1 MWQASADIRSILSIL
16 RESISMKLRR
26 VILFTLFTIVSAS
39 CNFTLAEDVTPPPNY
54 VAPTPAPTL
63 GPLVPVQAPSVE
75 NGAGIYVEKCAPCHG
90 DTGLGDGE
98 QGIQL
103 GVTVPAFGLPE
114 IARPA
119 SLAQWY
125 IMVTRGNLDRFMP
138 PFTSL
143 NDQERWDVVAYA
155 MTLHTTK
162 GEIEKGRA
170 LFETN
175 CAGCS
180 TDFFKDQAKMSALN
194 EVELARIIKQGNDQ
208 VIAFGANLDEDD
220 VWAVAAYLR
229 TLPFTTASVA
239 SASTPLSATEP
250 ATVSQTLI
258 PAETGTASAEGTPIE
273 GAAQATVPSE
283 AATFAQPGV
292 GTVNGSVENKTGAEL
307 PSNLKITLS
316 GFDYG
321 ADPNATPQEV
331 LSLDEVVDA
340 DGRFA
345 FENVEMPASR
355 IFLAQLTHAGI
366 TLQSDF
372 AIVEAG
378 DSALTLSPIIL
389 YRTTDDV
396 SGLVMDDARI
406 FFNYVDD
413 EIRVLTAYS
422 FRNLTDKIVV
432 VESKDDLEIPFIKVP
447 EGAQALGYEPMQDSQ
462 PFTSNGNRLVFA
474 PSEQPYGLIVFSTL
488 VKNSEVEVSQL
499 FAVPVTNLAVY
510 VTEGVRAES
519 AQLTDHG
526 VQAIE
531 GLNFQMYATGGLN
544 AGDMLTFT
552 LSGAP
557 GDASAPTATSE
568 PNTNKNLLIGAG
580 ALGIALIIAGAWL
593 YMGDRFRTREDAD
606 NDDEDDD
613 EFETPEDVMD
623 AIIALDDL
631 KNAKKIP
638 NDAYHKRRAELKER
652 LRNEMEDPGKL

>member
-1 MWQASADIRSILSIL
+1 MSLRFTFLVGLAVLSIL
-16 RESISMKLRR
+16 L
-26 VILFTLFTIVSAS
+26 SA

-63 GPLVPVQAPSVE
+63 GPLYPAQAPSVE
-75 NGAGIYVEKCAPCHG
+75 NGAAIYVEKCAPCHG
-90 DTGLGDGE
+90 ETGLGDGE
-98 QGIQL
+98 QGIL
-103 GVTVPAFGLPE
+103 LNVPVPAFGLPE

-125 IMVTRGNLDRFMP
+125 IMVTRGNIERFMP

-162 GEIEKGRA
+162 SEIEKGRA

-175 CAGCS
+175 CADCS

-194 EVELARIIKQGNDQ
+194 EVELARIIKVGNDE
-208 VIAFGANLDEDD
+208 VKAFGADLDEDD

-229 TLPFTTASVA
+229 TLPFTTTSVA
-239 SASTPLSATEP
+239 SASTPLSSTEP

-258 PAETGTASAEGTPIE
+258 PAETGTPSAEGTAIE
-273 GAAQATVPSE
+273 GTAQTTVPSE
-283 AATFAQPGV
+283 AAASAQPGV
-292 GTVNGSVENKTGAEL
+292 GIVNGSVENKTGAEL
-307 PSNLKITLS
+307 PSDLKITLR

-321 ADPNATPQEV
+321 TDPNATPQEV
-331 LSLDEVVDA
+331 LSLDGLVSA
-340 DGRFA
+340 DGKFT

-355 IFLAQLTHAGI
+355 IFLAQLIHENI

-372 AIVEAG
+372 AIVEEGA
-378 DSALTLSPIIL
+378 STLTLSPVIL
-389 YRTTDDV
+389 YGTTDDV
-396 SGLVMDDARI
+396 SGLVIDDARI
-406 FFNYVDD
+406 FFNYVED
-413 EIRVLTAYS
+413 EIRVISAYS

-432 VESKDDLEIPFIKVP
+432 VESEDGVEIPFIKVP
-447 EGAQALGYEPMQDSQ
+447 EGAQVLGYEPMQDSQ
-462 PFTSNGNRLVFA
+462 PFTANGNMLAFA
-474 PSEQPYGLIVFSTL
+474 PNEQPYGVIVVSTL

-499 FAVPVTNLAVY
+499 FVIPVTTLAVY
-510 VTEGVRAES
+510 VTEGVKAES

-526 VQAIE
+526 MQAVE
-531 GLNFQMYATGGLN
+531 GLNFQMYATGELN
-544 AGDMLTFT
+544 AGDTLTFT

-557 GDASAPTATSE
+557 RDASTSTSSSE

-593 YMGDRFRTREDAD
+593 YMGDRFRTKEDAD
-606 NDDEDDD
+606 SEDDED

-638 NDAYHKRRAELKER
+638 NDAYHKRRTELKER
-652 LRNEMEDPGKL
+652 LRNKMEDLGKL

>member
-1 MWQASADIRSILSIL
+1 
-16 RESISMKLRR
+16 MKLRR

-63 GPLVPVQAPSVE
+63 GPLYPVQAPSVE
-75 NGAGIYVEKCAPCHG
+75 NGAAIYVEKCAPCHG

-155 MTLHTTK
+155 MTLHTTQE
-162 GEIEKGRA
+162 EIQKGRQ
-170 LFETN
+170 LFENN
-175 CAGCS
+175 CANCS
-180 TDFFKDQAKMSALN
+180 TEFFKDQAKMSALN

-208 VIAFGANLDEDD
+208 VKAFGANLDEDD

-229 TLPFTTASVA
+229 TLPFATRSVA
-239 SASTPLSATEP
+239 IAPTPLAATEP

-258 PAETGTASAEGTPIE
+258 PVETGTAAAEGTPIE
-273 GAAQATVPSE
+273 GAARATVPSE
-283 AATFAQPGV
+283 ATTSAQPGV

-307 PSNLKITLS
+307 PSNLKITLR
-316 GFDYG
+316 GFDDG
-321 ADPNATPQEV
+321 ANPNATPREV
-331 LSLDEVVDA
+331 LSLDEVVA
-340 DGRFA
+340 TDGRFA
-345 FENVEMPASR
+345 FENVEMPDSR

-372 AIVEAG
+372 AIVEPG
-378 DSALTLSPIIL
+378 DSTLTLSPISL
-389 YRTTDDV
+389 YETTANV

-406 FFNYVDD
+406 FFNYVED
-413 EIRVLTAYS
+413 EIRVLSAYS

-432 VESKDDLEIPFIKVP
+432 VESKNGVEIPFIKVP
-447 EGAQALGYEPMQDSQ
+447 EGAQVLGYESMQDSQ
-462 PFTSNGNRLVFA
+462 PFTSNGNMLVFA

-488 VKNSEVEVSQL
+488 VKNSEVEVSQP
-499 FAVPVTNLAVY
+499 FTVPVTNLAVY
-510 VTEGVRAES
+510 VTEGVKANG

-526 VQAIE
+526 LQAVNA
-531 GLNFQMYATGGLN
+531 LNFQMYATGGLN
-544 AGDMLTFT
+544 AGDTLTFT

-557 GDASAPTATSE
+557 SDTSAVGSE
-568 PNTNKNLLIGAG
+568 PSTNRNLLVGAG

-593 YMGDRFRTREDAD
+593 YMGDRFRTREDLES
-606 NDDEDDD
+606 DEEEESNEDD

-638 NDAYHKRRAELKER
+638 SDVYRKRRAELKER
-652 LRNEMEDPGKL
+652 LREEIEDQGQP

>member
-1 MWQASADIRSILSIL
+1 
-16 RESISMKLRR
+16 MKLCR
-26 VILFTLFTIVSAS
+26 VILFTLLTFISAS

-63 GPLVPVQAPSVE
+63 GPLYPAQAPSVE
-75 NGAGIYVEKCAPCHG
+75 NGAALYVEKCAPCHG

-125 IMVTRGNLDRFMP
+125 IMVTRGNIERFMP

-155 MTLHTTK
+155 MTLHTTQD
-162 GEIEKGRA
+162 EIEKGRE
-170 LFETN
+170 LFEAN
-175 CAGCS
+175 CVNCS
-180 TDFFKDQAKMSALN
+180 TEFFKDQAKMSALN
-194 EVELARIIKQGNDQ
+194 EVELARIIKVGNDE
-208 VIAFGANLDEDD
+208 VKAFGAELDEDN

-229 TLPFTTASVA
+229 TLPFAAASVA
-239 SASTPLSATEP
+239 IAPTPLSTMEL

-258 PAETGTASAEGTPIE
+258 PAETGTAPAEGTPIE
-273 GAAQATVPSE
+273 GPALSTVEETAQTTVPSE
-283 AATFAQPGV
+283 AATSAQPGI
-292 GTVNGSVENKTGAEL
+292 GIVNGSVENMTGAEL
-307 PSNLKITLS
+307 PSNLKITLR

-321 ADPNATPQEV
+321 SDPNATPQEV
-331 LSLDEVVDA
+331 LSLDGLVSA
-340 DGRFA
+340 DGKFA
-345 FENVEMPASR
+345 FENVEMPVSR
-355 IFLAQLTHAGI
+355 IFLAQLMHAGI

-372 AIVEAG
+372 VIVEAG
-378 DSALTLSPIIL
+378 DSALTLSPINL
-389 YRTTDDV
+389 YGTTDDV

-406 FFNYVDD
+406 FFNYVQD
-413 EIRVLTAYS
+413 EIRVLSAYS

-432 VESKDDLEIPFIKVP
+432 VESKDGVEIPFIKVP
-447 EGAQALGYEPMQDSQ
+447 EGAQVLGYEPMQDSQ
-462 PFTSNGNRLVFA
+462 PFTANGNTLAFA
-474 PSEQPYGLIVFSTL
+474 PNEQPYGLIVFSTL

-499 FAVPVTNLAVY
+499 FTVPVTNLAVY
-510 VTEGVRAES
+510 VTEGVKADG

-526 VQAIE
+526 AQAVND
-531 GLNFQMYATGGLN
+531 LNFQMYATGGLN
-544 AGDMLTFT
+544 AGDTLTFT

-557 GDASAPTATSE
+557 RDASASTATSE
-568 PNTNKNLLIGAG
+568 PTTNNNLLIGAG

-606 NDDEDDD
+606 SDEDGQDD
-613 EFETPEDVMD
+613 AFETPEDVMD

-638 NDAYHKRRAELKER
+638 YGAYHKRRAELKER
-652 LRNEMEDPGKL
+652 LRNEMEDLGKP